1 MQFKLLV
8 LAGLFSIGQAV
19 AQKAPTKPMMP
30 IDSDTELAS
39 YKDVVETPGIPKSE
53 LYKRAV
59 IFFNTYF
66 PSKAVLQSSD
76 SVAGHLEGKAK
87 FDTYKESK
95 GVKSLN
101 ERMQYSVIID
111 VKEGK
116 YRYQIT
122 NINLQAQS
130 YKPVEKYLADDD
142 KDELHAAALTQAHE
156 QFEKIEQD
164 IRDAMD
170 KPSVKVKK
178 DDW

>member
-1 MQFKLLV
+1 MQFKLLFF
-8 LAGLFSIGQAV
+8 AGLLTFGQAV
-19 AQKAPTKPMMP
+19 AQKAPLKPEMP
-30 IDSDTELAS
+30 LDDENMVN
-39 YKDVVETPGIPKSE
+39 YKGVMDVPSADKAE

-66 PSKAVLQSSD
+66 PSKAVIQNAD

-87 FDTYKESK
+87 FDVQKESK

-101 ERMQYSVIID
+101 ERVQYTVILD
-111 VKEGK
+111 VKDYK

-122 NINLQAQS
+122 KINLQAPS
-130 YKPVEKYLADDD
+130 YKAIEGYLAETD
-142 KDELHAAALTQAHE
+142 KDELHAKALTDAHT

-164 IRDAMD
+164 LRDQMD

>member
-1 MQFKLLV
+1 MHFKLFI
-8 LAGLFSIGQAV
+8 LAGLFTIGQAV
-19 AQKAPTKPMMP
+19 AQKAPVKPEMP
-30 IDSDTELAS
+30 LDDENLVN
-39 YKDVVETPGIPKSE
+39 YKGVMDVPGVDKAE

-66 PSKAVLQSSD
+66 PSKAVVQNAD
-76 SVAGHLEGKAK
+76 SVAGHIEGKAK
-87 FDTYKESK
+87 FDTQKEQK

-101 ERMQYSVIID
+101 ERVQYTVIID
-111 VKEGK
+111 AKDNK

-122 NINLQAQS
+122 KVNLQAPS
-130 YKPVEKYLADDD
+130 YKPIEGYLAETD
-142 KDELHAAALTQAHE
+142 KDELHAKALSDAHT

-164 IRDAMD
+164 LRDQMD